1 MSKPALFTSPPPNS
15 RTSRTAVNLSA
26 ETPLV
31 ELRGIGPVRSRELAD
46 AGYRVVRDLL
56 FHLPFRYEDRRSL
69 DTVSRV
75 DAEGDYLLSG
85 RLEKLSRVR
94 LRRRGMSMVR
104 GRLVDDTGQLA
115 VVWFNRPYLLK
126 QVYAEKTYLLYGRI
140 RRRAEHWELLN
151 PTCEPADEALHSGR
165 IVPVYS
171 ALGKLGS
178 KALRRLMDQI
188 LDHIQLEEELTDR
201 LPGDL
206 LDNYSLPSLATALA
220 TLHRPQG
227 EISVAPLNDRKTPAH
242 ERLIYGEFLNLQLE
256 LAVLRSLETRE
267 HKAHRHVWGEPIQQ
281 LLEDLLPFS
290 LTAAQQRV
298 LAEIREDMSSS
309 HPMLRLLQGD
319 VGSGKTIVAAL
330 ALAAALASGHQGVF
344 MAPTEILAEQHHR
357 TFERLLGERFRVAL
371 LTSSSPDQGQLRR
384 ELAAGNIQ
392 LAVGTHSLIQESV
405 SLRRLGLAV
414 IDEQH
419 RFGVAQRRLLQDKG
433 VRPDLLVMTAT
444 PIPRSLAL
452 TAYGDLALSVIDE
465 LPPGRSPISTRVV
478 ARSSRPAVYRWLRR
492 RLDFGAQ
499 AYVVFPLIDDSERID
514 AAAVSGFGEE
524 VRVLL
529 SGHRSEILH
538 GRSSREERTRI
549 MGDFAAGEVKV
560 LVATTLV
567 EVGLDVP
574 RATIMIIESAER
586 FGLSQLHQ
594 LRGRIGRGS
603 EPSTCIA
610 IHGRLSSDSTA
621 RRLDVFGSCTDGF
634 RVAEADLEMRGPGDL
649 LGTRQSGVPLFRV
662 ADLVA
667 DREWLEIARRDARE
681 ILESSG
687 QRDDLRPLLASAEK
701 RAAVRRQ
708 RFTGG

>member
-1 MSKPALFTSPPPNS
+1 
-15 RTSRTAVNLSA
+15 VNLTA

-31 ELRGIGPVRSRELAD
+31 ELRGIGPVRSRDLAA

-56 FHLPFRYEDRRSL
+56 FHLPFRYEDRRNL
-69 DTVSRV
+69 ETVNRV
-75 DAEGDYLLSG
+75 DSETSYLLCG

-94 LRRRGMSMVR
+94 LRRRGSSMVR
-104 GRLVDDTGQLA
+104 GRLVDDTGELA
-115 VVWFNRPYLLK
+115 VVWFNRPYLLE
-126 QVYAEKTYLLYGRI
+126 QVSPDKTYLLYGSV

-151 PTCEPADEALHSGR
+151 PTCEPAEEALHSGR

-178 KALRRLMDQI
+178 KALCRLMDQV
-188 LDHIQLEEELTDR
+188 LDHIQLETELTDR

-206 LDNYSLPSLATALA
+206 LDTYSLPSLATALT

-227 EISVAPLNDRKTPAH
+227 EISVDRLNDRQTPAH
-242 ERLIYGEFLNLQLE
+242 ERLIYGEFFKLQLE

-267 HKAHRHVWGEPIQQ
+267 RKAHRHDWGEPTQRRLEE
-281 LLEDLLPFS
+281 LLAFS
-290 LTAAQQRV
+290 LTAAQKRV
-298 LAEIREDMSSS
+298 LGEIREDMSSP

-330 ALAAALASGHQGVF
+330 ALAVALESGHQGVF

-357 TFERLLGERFRVAL
+357 TLERLLGERFRVGL

-384 ELAAGNIQ
+384 ELAAGHIQ

-405 SLRRLGLAV
+405 SLRRLGIAV

-465 LPPGRSPISTRVV
+465 LPPGRTPISTRVV

-492 RLDFGAQ
+492 RLDLGGQ
-499 AYVVFPLIDDSERID
+499 AYVVFPLIDDSERVD
-514 AAAVSGFGEE
+514 AAAVSGFGKE
-524 VRVLL
+524 VRALL
-529 SGHRSEILH
+529 RRHRSEILH
-538 GRSSREERTRI
+538 GRSSREERARI
-549 MGDFAAGEVKV
+549 MSDFASGEVKV

-574 RATIMIIESAER
+574 RATVMVIESAER

-610 IHGRLSSDSTA
+610 IHGRLSSELTA
-621 RRLDVFGSCTDGF
+621 RRLDIFASSTDGF
-634 RVAEADLEMRGPGDL
+634 RVAEADLEIRGPGDL
-649 LGTRQSGVPLFRV
+649 LGTRQSGVPMFRV

-667 DREWLEIARRDARE
+667 DREWLEIARKDARE
-681 ILESSG
+681 LLESSG

-701 RAAVRRQ
+701 RAADRQ
-708 RFTGG
+708 QQFAGG

>member
-1 MSKPALFTSPPPNS
+1 
-15 RTSRTAVNLSA
+15 
-26 ETPLV
+26 
-31 ELRGIGPVRSRELAD
+31 
-46 AGYRVVRDLL
+46 
-56 FHLPFRYEDRRSL
+56 
-69 DTVSRV
+69 
-75 DAEGDYLLSG
+75 
-85 RLEKLSRVR
+85 
-94 LRRRGMSMVR
+94 
-104 GRLVDDTGQLA
+104 
-115 VVWFNRPYLLK
+115 
-126 QVYAEKTYLLYGRI
+126 
-140 RRRAEHWELLN
+140 AEHWELLN

-188 LDHIQLEEELTDR
+188 LDQIQLDKEFTDR

-220 TLHRPQG
+220 TLHRPEG
-227 EISVAPLNDRKTPAH
+227 EMAVDRLNERKTPAH
-242 ERLIYGEFLNLQLE
+242 ERLIYGEFLKLQLE

-267 HKAHRHVWGEPIQQ
+267 RKAHRHVWEEPTQQ
-281 LLEDLLPFS
+281 LLGELLPFS

-298 LAEIREDMSSS
+298 LGEIREDMSSP

-330 ALAAALASGHQGVF
+330 ALTVALESGHQGVF

-357 TFERLLGERFRVAL
+357 TLERLLGKRFRVAL

-384 ELAAGNIQ
+384 ELAAGRIQ
-392 LAVGTHSLIQESV
+392 LAVGTHALIQESV

-419 RFGVAQRRLLQDKG
+419 RFGVAQRRLLQNKG

-492 RLDFGAQ
+492 RLDRGAQ

-524 VRVLL
+524 VRALL
-529 SGHRSEILH
+529 SRHRSEILH
-538 GRSSREERTRI
+538 GRSSREERARI
-549 MGDFAAGEVKV
+549 MSDFAAGEVKV

-621 RRLDVFGSCTDGF
+621 RRLNIFASSTDGF
-634 RVAEADLEMRGPGDL
+634 RVAEADLEIRGPGDL

-667 DREWLEIARRDARE
+667 DREWLEIARKDARE

-687 QRDDLRPLLASAEK
+687 QRDDLRPLLAAAEK
-701 RAAVRRQ
+701 RAADRQ
-708 RFTGG
+708 QQFAGG

>member
-1 MSKPALFTSPPPNS
+1 MPSEAAKPVQPQS
-15 RTSRTAVNLSA
+15 RTPRTAVNLTA

-31 ELRGIGPVRSRELAD
+31 ELRGIGPVRSRELEA

-56 FHLPFRYEDRRSL
+56 LHLPFRYEDRRSL
-69 DTVSRV
+69 EKVNRV
-75 DAEGDYLLSG
+75 DAEGSYLLSG

-104 GRLVDDTGQLA
+104 GRLVDDTGELP
-115 VVWFNRPYLLK
+115 VVWFNRPYLLE
-126 QVYAEKTYLLYGRI
+126 QISPEKTYLLYGGV

-188 LDHIQLEEELTDR
+188 LDQIQLDKEFTDR

-220 TLHRPQG
+220 TLHRPEG
-227 EISVAPLNDRKTPAH
+227 EMAVDRLNERKTPAH
-242 ERLIYGEFLNLQLE
+242 ERLIYGEFLKLQLE

-267 HKAHRHVWGEPIQQ
+267 RKAHRHVWEEPTQQ
-281 LLEDLLPFS
+281 LLGELLPFS

-298 LAEIREDMSSS
+298 LGEIREDMSSP

-330 ALAAALASGHQGVF
+330 ALTVALESGHQGVF

-357 TFERLLGERFRVAL
+357 TLERLLGKRFRVAL

-384 ELAAGNIQ
+384 ELAAGRIQ
-392 LAVGTHSLIQESV
+392 LAVGTHALIQESV

-419 RFGVAQRRLLQDKG
+419 RFGVAQRRLLQNKG

-492 RLDFGAQ
+492 RLDRGAQ

-524 VRVLL
+524 VRALL
-529 SGHRSEILH
+529 SRHRSEILH
-538 GRSSREERTRI
+538 GRSSREERARI
-549 MGDFAAGEVKV
+549 MSDFAAGEVKV

-621 RRLDVFGSCTDGF
+621 RRLNIFASSTDGF
-634 RVAEADLEMRGPGDL
+634 RVAEADLEIRGPGDL

-667 DREWLEIARRDARE
+667 DREWLEIARKDARE

-687 QRDDLRPLLASAEK
+687 QRDDLRPLLAAAEK
-701 RAAVRRQ
+701 RAADRQ
-708 RFTGG
+708 QQFAGG

>member
-1 MSKPALFTSPPPNS
+1 
-15 RTSRTAVNLSA
+15 VNLTA

-31 ELRGIGPVRSRELAD
+31 ELRGIGPVRSRELEA

-69 DTVSRV
+69 ETVNRV

-104 GRLVDDTGQLA
+104 GRLVDDTGELP
-115 VVWFNRPYLLK
+115 VVWFNRPYLLE
-126 QVYAEKTYLLYGRI
+126 QISSEGIYLLYGRV
-140 RRRAEHWELLN
+140 RHRAEHWELLN
-151 PTCEPADEALHSGR
+151 PTCEPADQALHSGR

-178 KALRRLMDQI
+178 KALRRLMDQV
-188 LDHIQLEEELTDR
+188 LDHIQLEAELTER

-227 EISVAPLNDRKTPAH
+227 EISVDRLNERKTPAH
-242 ERLIYGEFLNLQLE
+242 ERLIYGEFLKLQLE

-267 HKAHRHVWGEPIQQ
+267 RKAHQHLWGEPIQQ
-281 LLEDLLPFS
+281 LIEELLPFS
-290 LTAAQQRV
+290 LTAAQHRV
-298 LAEIREDMSSS
+298 LGEIKEDMSSP

-330 ALAAALASGHQGVF
+330 ALTVAMASGHQGVF

-357 TFERLLGERFRVAL
+357 TLERLLGKRFRVAL
-371 LTSSSPDQGQLRR
+371 LTSSSPEQGQLRR
-384 ELAAGNIQ
+384 ELAAGDIQ
-392 LAVGTHSLIQESV
+392 LAVGTHALIQESV

-478 ARSSRPAVYRWLRR
+478 TRSSRPAVYRWLRK
-492 RLDFGAQ
+492 RLDCGAQ

-524 VRVLL
+524 VRARL
-529 SGHRSEILH
+529 SGHRSENLH
-538 GRSSREERTRI
+538 GRSSREERARI

-621 RRLDVFGSCTDGF
+621 RRLDIFASSTDGF

-667 DREWLEIARRDARE
+667 DREWLEIARRDAKE

-687 QRDDLRPLLASAEK
+687 QRDDLRPLLTSAEK
-701 RAAVRRQ
+701 RAAVRHQ

>member
-1 MSKPALFTSPPPNS
+1 MSNPAPIDRNS
-15 RTSRTAVNLSA
+15 RTSRTAVNLTA

-31 ELRGIGPVRSRELAD
+31 ELRGIGPVRSRELAA
-46 AGYRVVRDLL
+46 AGYRIVRDLL
-56 FHLPFRYEDRRSL
+56 FHLPFRYEDRRTL
-69 DTVSRV
+69 VTVNRV

-104 GRLVDDTGQLA
+104 GRLVDDTGELA
-115 VVWFNRPYLLK
+115 VVWFNRPYLLG
-126 QVYAEKTYLLYGRI
+126 QISPEETYLLYGRV
-140 RRRAEHWELLN
+140 RRRAEHLELLN

-165 IVPVYS
+165 IVPVYP

-178 KALRRLMDQI
+178 KALRRLMDQV
-188 LDHIQLEEELTDR
+188 LDHIQLEAELTDR
-201 LPGDL
+201 LPVDL
-206 LDNYSLPSLATALA
+206 LESYSLPSMATALA

-227 EISVAPLNDRKTPAH
+227 DISVERLNERKTPAH
-242 ERLIYGEFLNLQLE
+242 ERLIYGEFLKLQLE
-256 LAVLRSLETRE
+256 LALLRSLETRE
-267 HKAHRHVWGEPIQQ
+267 RKAHHHDWGETTHE
-281 LLEDLLPFS
+281 LLDELLPFS

-298 LAEIREDMSSS
+298 LGEIREDMTSP

-330 ALAAALASGHQGVF
+330 ALAAALGSGNQGVF

-357 TFERLLGERFRVAL
+357 TLERLLGERFRVAL
-371 LTSSSPDQGQLRR
+371 LTSSSPDQGRLRR
-384 ELAAGNIQ
+384 ELAAGEIQ
-392 LAVGTHSLIQESV
+392 LVVGTHSLIQESV

-433 VRPDLLVMTAT
+433 LRPDLLVMTAT

-478 ARSSRPAVYRWLRR
+478 ASSSRPAVYRWMRR
-492 RLDFGAQ
+492 RLDLGAQ

-514 AAAVSGFGEE
+514 AAAVSGLGEE
-524 VRVLL
+524 VRELL

-538 GRSSREERTRI
+538 GRSSREERARI
-549 MGDFAAGEVKV
+549 MSDFAAGEVTV

-603 EPSTCIA
+603 EPSTCVA
-610 IHGRLSSDSTA
+610 IHGKLSGDSTA
-621 RRLDVFGSCTDGF
+621 RRLDIFAGSTDGF
-634 RVAEADLEMRGPGDL
+634 RVAEADLEIRGPGDL

-667 DREWLEIARRDARE
+667 DKEWLEIARKDARK
-681 ILESSG
+681 ILQTSDRRE
-687 QRDDLRPLLASAEK
+687 DLHLLLAAVEK
-701 RAAVRRQ
+701 RAADRHQ
-708 RFTGG
+708 RFAGG

>member
-1 MSKPALFTSPPPNS
+1 
-15 RTSRTAVNLSA
+15 VNLTA

-31 ELRGIGPVRSRELAD
+31 ELRGIGPVRSRELEA
-46 AGYRVVRDLL
+46 AGYRIVRDLL
-56 FHLPFRYEDRRSL
+56 FHLPFRYQDRRNL
-69 DTVSRV
+69 VTVDRV
-75 DAEGDYLLSG
+75 EAEGDYLLSG

-104 GRLVDDTGQLA
+104 GRLVDDTGELA
-115 VVWFNRPYLLK
+115 VVWFNRPYLVE
-126 QVYAEKTYLLYGRI
+126 QVSPEKSYLLYGRA

-151 PTCEPADEALHSGR
+151 PTCEPADGALHSGR

-171 ALGKLGS
+171 ALGKVGS
-178 KALRRLMDQI
+178 KALCRLMDQV
-188 LDHIQLEEELTDR
+188 LDHIQLESELTDR
-201 LPGDL
+201 LPDDL

-220 TLHRPQG
+220 TLHRPAG
-227 EISVAPLNDRKTPAH
+227 EISVDRLNERKTPAH
-242 ERLIYGEFLNLQLE
+242 ERLIYGEFLKLQLE
-256 LAVLRSLETRE
+256 LAMLRSLETRE
-267 HKAHRHVWGEPIQQ
+267 RKPHRHDWGEPAEQ
-281 LLEDLLPFS
+281 LLGELLPFS

-298 LAEIREDMSSS
+298 LAEIREDMTSPY
-309 HPMLRLLQGD
+309 PMLRLLQGD

-330 ALAAALASGHQGVF
+330 ALAVALASGHQGVF

-357 TFERLLGERFRVAL
+357 TLERLLGQRYRVAL
-371 LTSSSPDQGQLRR
+371 FTSSSPNQSQLRR
-384 ELAAGNIQ
+384 ELAAGDIR

-433 VRPDLLVMTAT
+433 LRPDLLVMTAT

-478 ARSSRPAVYRWLRR
+478 ARSSRAAVYRWLRR
-492 RLDFGAQ
+492 RLDLGAQ

-514 AAAVSGFGEE
+514 AAAVSGLGEE
-524 VRVLL
+524 VRTLL

-538 GRSSREERTRI
+538 GRSSRDERTRI
-549 MGDFAAGEVKV
+549 MNDFAAGEIKV

-574 RATIMIIESAER
+574 RATVMIIESAER

-594 LRGRIGRGS
+594 LRGRIGRGA

-610 IHGRLSSDSTA
+610 IHGKLSGDSTA
-621 RRLDVFGSCTDGF
+621 RRLEIFASSTDGF
-634 RVAEADLEMRGPGDL
+634 RVAEADLEIRGPGDL
-649 LGTRQSGVPLFRV
+649 LGTRQSGVPVFRV

-667 DREWLEIARRDARE
+667 DREWLEIARKDARE
-681 ILESSG
+681 ILQSSG
-687 QRDDLRPLLASAEK
+687 RRDDLRPLLAVAEK
-701 RAAVRRQ
+701 RAADRHQ
-708 RFTGG
+708 RFAGG